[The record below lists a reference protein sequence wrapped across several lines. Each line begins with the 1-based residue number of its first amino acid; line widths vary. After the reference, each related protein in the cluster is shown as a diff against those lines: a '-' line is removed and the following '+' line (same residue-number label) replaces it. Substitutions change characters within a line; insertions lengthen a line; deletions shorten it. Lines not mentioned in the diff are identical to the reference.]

1 MYLSSRITFIHPP
14 TYIEYKNQ
22 RFLILDAPAQTS
34 LPLYIQEF
42 ERWNVTDVVRCCEAT
57 YSRNLLQDHGIR
69 VHDCVFADG
78 EAPSA
83 RIVNGWLNL
92 IAERFILRER
102 DEKRQAKSDQLPC
115 IATHCVA
122 GLGRAPVLVA
132 IALIEKGMEPLDSI
146 AYIRER
152 RQGAINTKQL
162 EYIASYKP
170 RSRDQISKG
179 SSLSQATT
187 LETKDSGH
195 DHTNNGYRGDRFTRA
210 VDTATNENL
219 RSNDTKGS
227 IDLQPLVP
235 VVSGD
240 QTEDGQTPL
249 VVEDTVALLVIV
261 PLRVPV
267 PLLVAEAGFVAV
279 GVGRADAV
287 ATVTELVIG
296 EAASTFVGG
305 HH

>member
-170 RSRDQISKG
+170 RSRDQI
-179 SSLSQATT
+179 
-187 LETKDSGH
+187 
-195 DHTNNGYRGDRFTRA
+195 
-210 VDTATNENL
+210 
-219 RSNDTKGS
+219 
-227 IDLQPLVP
+227 
-235 VVSGD
+235 
-240 QTEDGQTPL
+240 
-249 VVEDTVALLVIV
+249 
-261 PLRVPV
+261 
-267 PLLVAEAGFVAV
+267 
-279 GVGRADAV
+279 
-287 ATVTELVIG
+287 
-296 EAASTFVGG
+296 
-305 HH
+305 